1 MSRALPLRAF
11 SSTPSPPLPQT
22 TIYTGPFTGVTL
34 RLKRVSIFSA
44 TVGSIGLPWLIYVTE
59 KTAMAASAVGGTAM
73 LAAVGSTLL
82 LNYCT
87 NPYVHSITKSSSDN
101 TLTITQ
107 ANMLGMRKQTSVCM
121 DTQCIRPDQEKG
133 TNLRPFCNFIGNGQP
148 FYIHGEVFDDKKI
161 LKKLLGRKLT
171 ESEMVGRAGDKGRSR

>member
-1 MSRALPLRAF
+1 MILISSSRTLVLSRALPLRAF

-87 NPYVHSITKSSSDN
+87 NPYVHSITRLDGN
-101 TLTITQ
+101 I
-107 ANMLGMRKQTSVCM
+107 QTTPASLVPCWARH
-121 DTQCIRPDQEKG
+121 DTRTHDTHTDTHKH
-133 TNLRPFCNFIGNGQP
+133 
-148 FYIHGEVFDDKKI
+148 IH
-161 LKKLLGRKLT
+161 
-171 ESEMVGRAGDKGRSR
+171 